1 MIASVEAS
9 QYSVSSTVGIE
20 VFVPTS
26 RTSGSDPS
34 AGAVSK
40 RVELA
45 KFGLLD
51 GSNSE
56 PFRDSLF
63 EQAKPKMKHSEI
75 KRVRRIARL
84 CQTCPGL
91 TGSQFNMFAVVQI
104 HHLLGSGFGSV
115 SHRPLDAF
123 STGNAQSI
131 AHQREAS
138 LLSPKNFRV
147 GDTGSTPINVTTCKG
162 LIQREK
168 LNAERNP
175 KIKPKQNTK
184 AVHRIGYVKSQGC
197 GRSAIFLLSGNSQ
210 NCLISSSRSATDRPK
225 TVSKASSQPT
235 VSTMG

>member
-26 RTSGSDPS
+26 RMSGSGPS

-45 KFGLLD
+45 RFGLLD

-91 TGSQFNMFAVVQI
+91 TVSQFNMFALVQI
-104 HHLLGSGFGSV
+104 RHLLGSAFGSV

-131 AHQREAS
+131 ANQRKAS
-138 LLSPKNFRV
+138 LLSPKNLRV
-147 GDTGSTPINVTTCKG
+147 GDTEDALKRTT
-162 LIQREK
+162 RMFE
-168 LNAERNP
+168 
-175 KIKPKQNTK
+175 
-184 AVHRIGYVKSQGC
+184 C
-197 GRSAIFLLSGNSQ
+197 GRYS
-210 NCLISSSRSATDRPK
+210 
-225 TVSKASSQPT
+225 V
-235 VSTMG
+235 

>member
-26 RTSGSDPS
+26 RTSGSGPS

-40 RVELA
+40 RVDLA
-45 KFGLLD
+45 KFGLWV

-63 EQAKPKMKHSEI
+63 EQAKPKIKHSEI

-91 TGSQFNMFAVVQI
+91 TVSQFNMFAVVQI
-104 HHLLGSGFGSV
+104 RHLLGSGFGSV

-131 AHQREAS
+131 ANQRGLTS
-138 LLSPKNFRV
+138 
-147 GDTGSTPINVTTCKG
+147 VTQK
-162 LIQREK
+162 
-168 LNAERNP
+168 
-175 KIKPKQNTK
+175 
-184 AVHRIGYVKSQGC
+184 
-197 GRSAIFLLSGNSQ
+197 F
-210 NCLISSSRSATDRPK
+210 
-225 TVSKASSQPT
+225 
-235 VSTMG
+235 

>member
-26 RTSGSDPS
+26 RMSGSGPS

-45 KFGLLD
+45 RFGLLD

-75 KRVRRIARL
+75 KRMRRIARL

-91 TGSQFNMFAVVQI
+91 TVSQFNIFALVQI
-104 HHLLGSGFGSV
+104 RHLLGSAFGSV

-131 AHQREAS
+131 ANQREAS
-138 LLSPKNFRV
+138 LLSPKNLRV
-147 GDTGSTPINVTTCKG
+147 GDTASDP
-162 LIQREK
+162 
-168 LNAERNP
+168 RN
-175 KIKPKQNTK
+175 KRTSETFSLK
-184 AVHRIGYVKSQGC
+184 ATGT
-197 GRSAIFLLSGNSQ
+197 LSF
-210 NCLISSSRSATDRPK
+210 
-225 TVSKASSQPT
+225 
-235 VSTMG
+235 

>member
-26 RTSGSDPS
+26 RTSGSGPS

-40 RVELA
+40 RVELPR
-45 KFGLLD
+45 FGLWV

-63 EQAKPKMKHSEI
+63 EQAKPKIKHREI

-91 TGSQFNMFAVVQI
+91 TVSQLNMFAVVQI
-104 HHLLGSGFGSV
+104 RHLLGSAFGSV

-123 STGNAQSI
+123 PTGNTLTTKTQTTKNMMSPTT
-131 AHQREAS
+131 AS
-138 LLSPKNFRV
+138 PTKPAEPSPNHLY
-147 GDTGSTPINVTTCKG
+147 T
-162 LIQREK
+162 E
-168 LNAERNP
+168 
-175 KIKPKQNTK
+175 
-184 AVHRIGYVKSQGC
+184 
-197 GRSAIFLLSGNSQ
+197 
-210 NCLISSSRSATDRPK
+210 
-225 TVSKASSQPT
+225 
-235 VSTMG
+235 